1 MASNVEQDLNRLIQ
15 GDLQIVALRAF
26 SPFGRPYI
34 RRLTHVAAEFDLKV
48 AMSAL
53 AGLVS
58 YLSLLSDDSN
68 FGAYKLKQHDLSQYM
83 RLDASAIKAL
93 NLMPD
98 PSGLGGSSKTMSIF
112 GLLNR
117 CKTAQGTRL
126 LAQWLKQ
133 PLINLDAIG
142 KLELFLIL
150 EAA

>member
-1 MASNVEQDLNRLIQ
+1 
-15 GDLQIVALRAF
+15 
-26 SPFGRPYI
+26 
-34 RRLTHVAAEFDLKV
+34 
-48 AMSAL
+48 MSAL

-58 YLSLLSDDSN
+58 YLSLLSDEGN
-68 FGAYKLKQHDLSQYM
+68 FGAYRLKQHDLSQYM

-98 PSGLGGSSKTMSIF
+98 PNGLGGSSKTMSIF

-133 PLINLDAIG
+133 PLINLHAIG
-142 KLELFLIL
+142 KVLVYSRRSFAERDWDRGPSDAGRVLY
-150 EAA
+150 